1 MTNKNIYDIIIKR
14 DVKLLKHRLEKNMK
28 INFDL
33 KLSGKIEHTLEWL
46 ELTDIKEA
54 KEKVKEYLLEEIED
68 NFESFYHSDGILNYN
83 KESLNFNFELS
94 ENEKVVLENNVVS
107 KKIIIKDFT
116 SLKNLPKN
124 GYAII
129 DDGSLVDINI
139 AIQNRIDF
147 DRYLICKEMETKGK
161 FIENVIGCFKD
172 DTCIAWIDIENK
184 RWENFDDLIFGNDK
198 LKKEIKE
205 NNLGY
210 FSYLEY

>member
-1 MTNKNIYDIIIKR
+1 
-14 DVKLLKHRLEKNMK
+14 MK